1 MGDGAVIAY
10 RGGINR
16 EALDADTLD
25 EAFEELRE
33 ALAGS

>member
-16 EALDADTLD
+16 EPLDADTLD
-25 EAFEELRE
+25 DAFELVRE
-33 ALAGS
+33 ALSA